1 MFDAVVDCE
10 VLIVCWRPLCEG
22 KVLKQKFD
30 DIFASTRYVKALDSI
45 RKLRQDQV
53 SVVNSVICSASKV
66 LLLVEFSFVFFVILR
81 AFGFFWIH
89 VLVSQLW
96 RRLVLNG
103 LFSSL
108 FK

>member
-66 LLLVEFSFVFFVILR
+66 LLLVEFSFFFCDFEGI
-81 AFGFFWIH
+81 W
-89 VLVSQLW
+89 VLLDTCPGVSTLAKTCVERSFQ
-96 RRLVLNG
+96 
-103 LFSSL
+103 
-108 FK
+108 